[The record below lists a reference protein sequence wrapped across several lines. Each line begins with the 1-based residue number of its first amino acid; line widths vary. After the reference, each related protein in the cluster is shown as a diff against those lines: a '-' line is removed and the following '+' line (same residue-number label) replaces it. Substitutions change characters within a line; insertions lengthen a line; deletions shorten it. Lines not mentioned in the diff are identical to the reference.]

1 MFLQHSKAKLYGKI
15 FISIILFYDGIFVL
29 ANVCQNMSI
38 HGQLIC
44 RWYLPTFL
52 LIFLLICNMLC
63 FRHSAYVVK
72 ADVIAFDYMADVI
85 AIFSYVI
92 LLHIGQML
100 GPYLLL
106 YNTG

>member
-1 MFLQHSKAKLYGKI
+1 
-15 FISIILFYDGIFVL
+15 
-29 ANVCQNMSI
+29 
-38 HGQLIC
+38 
-44 RWYLPTFL
+44 
-52 LIFLLICNMLC
+52 MLC

-72 ADVIAFDYMADVI
+72 AGVIAFDYMADVI

>member
-1 MFLQHSKAKLYGKI
+1 MPEY
-15 FISIILFYDGIFVL
+15 V
-29 ANVCQNMSI
+29 NTCQ
-38 HGQLIC
+38 
-44 RWYLPTFL
+44 
-52 LIFLLICNMLC
+52 LICNMLC

>member
-1 MFLQHSKAKLYGKI
+1 MFSLQHRKAKTVWENVYIYNFVFMMEVLYWQMYARI
-15 FISIILFYDGIFVL
+15 
-29 ANVCQNMSI
+29 CQYMPI
-38 HGQLIC
+38 DMQ
-44 RWYLPTFL
+44 YVYV
-52 LIFLLICNMLC
+52 